1 MAELGT
7 FEAARVF
14 DVSPVTLL
22 QLIAQGRLQA
32 HKDGSGRWRISR
44 QSLDAWNRKR
54 LARRRKAIAKTAVA
68 AGA

>member
-1 MAELGT
+1 MPEMGT

-32 HKDGSGRWRISR
+32 HKDGDGRWRINR
-44 QSLDAWNRKR
+44 QSLEQWNQKR
-54 LARRRKAIAKTAVA
+54 LGRRRKASKV
-68 AGA
+68 GA